1 MLELILDKLNNIEQK
16 LEQIENDIK
25 NINYKIDNNL
35 INNCEKMGSHVDF
48 VENVYNTVRSPLQ
61 YISNSITMKNSVLPQ
76 ITSQENQKEE

>member
-1 MLELILDKLNNIEQK
+1 MLELILDKLNNIEKK
-16 LEQIENDIK
+16 LEQIENDLK
-25 NINYKIDNNL
+25 DINYKIDNNL

>member
-61 YISNSITMKNSVLPQ
+61 YISNSITMKNNVLPQ

>member
-16 LEQIENDIK
+16 LEQIGNDIK

-61 YISNSITMKNSVLPQ
+61 YISNSITMKNNVLPQ

>member
-1 MLELILDKLNNIEQK
+1 MLELILDKLNNIEKK
-16 LEQIENDIK
+16 LEQIENDLK
-25 NINYKIDNNL
+25 EINYKIDNNL

-61 YISNSITMKNSVLPQ
+61 YISNSITMKNNVLPQ